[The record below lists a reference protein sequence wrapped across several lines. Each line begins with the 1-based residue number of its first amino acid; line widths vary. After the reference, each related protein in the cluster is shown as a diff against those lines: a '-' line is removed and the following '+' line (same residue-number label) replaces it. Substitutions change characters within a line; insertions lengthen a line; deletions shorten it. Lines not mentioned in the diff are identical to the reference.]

1 MGNMLFGGGD
11 NKIQHTV
18 LFKFPELARG
28 SEGEKALDAIVAQ
41 FDGLPGIAASF
52 FSHGSAT
59 LEKAAQLAT
68 LEWPDRTDGYTHC
81 LLVIADDAPALK
93 RYLHSD
99 FHLTAWMAGVKP
111 WIKGIVVFDSILTL
125 DLDASKAELLHP
137 CLFRLKPSADA
148 AAMIAQ
154 VAEFNKI
161 DGIAASVEPFLGAD
175 FLASVDWPDKAG
187 GFSWCLTVVARD
199 TAALKTY
206 LHSDAH
212 KAWVPIVKP
221 HMDMSAGPPSLIFD
235 APLRLTAAAKC
246 GASFLS

>member
-1 MGNMLFGGGD
+1 
-11 NKIQHTV
+11 
-18 LFKFPELARG
+18 
-28 SEGEKALDAIVAQ
+28 
-41 FDGLPGIAASF
+41 
-52 FSHGSAT
+52 
-59 LEKAAQLAT
+59 
-68 LEWPDRTDGYTHC
+68 
-81 LLVIADDAPALK
+81 
-93 RYLHSD
+93 
-99 FHLTAWMAGVKP
+99 
-111 WIKGIVVFDSILTL
+111 
-125 DLDASKAELLHP
+125 
-137 CLFRLKPSADA
+137 
-148 AAMIAQ
+148 MIAQ